1 MNFFISHQ
9 EESYVR
15 NIFKQHITSN
25 VSLFMDR
32 KPNNEE
38 LSINPINVIVVN
50 EPNEYFGL
58 HDWVIQN
65 KNLFT
70 YILTWNYR
78 ILNNCS
84 NAHYIAFGDSWFL
97 PEQYNIDRDKIFKVS
112 HLSGKLKL
120 SYGHHMRHELL
131 ARQNEIKIPKDFY
144 YTIGDRHDIPNAR
157 LGKEQVFGESAFG
170 ICIENFSHKSF
181 FTEKIIDC
189 FLMKTI
195 PVYWGCSD
203 LDVFFDPKGIIKFEN
218 VDDCIVKLNQLTPE
232 YYVDRMEII
241 EKNYEL
247 AKNYLGFTQRIY
259 NKMVELNIFNN

>member
-157 LGKEQVFGESAFG
+157 LGKEQVFGESSFG

-203 LDVFFDPKGIIKFEN
+203 INDFFDSNGIIKFEN
-218 VDDCIVKLNQLTPE
+218 VDDCVVKLNQLNPE
-232 YYVDRMEII
+232 YYVDRLEII